1 MTQILVLDNYDSF
14 TFTLVGYLQELGA
27 QVTVIRNDQLSLDQA
42 TQLAQQADG
51 ILISPGPGNPSQA
64 GISLNLIRW
73 AEKEKKPLLGICLGH
88 QALAQVYGGKISQ
101 APQLM
106 HGKTSQIRHQQTS
119 VFAGLPSPLTV
130 TRYHSLALEASTLPA
145 ELEVTAQTTDGVIM
159 GLRHRTAPLEGVQ
172 FHPESVLT
180 QGGYQMLGNWLESL
194 GLAGAAQLGGEL
206 SPL

>member
-27 QVTVIRNDQLSLDQA
+27 QVAVIRNDQLGLDQA

-64 GISLNLIRW
+64 GITLNLIRW
-73 AEKEKKPLLGICLGH
+73 AEKEKKPLLGVCLGH

-106 HGKTSQIRHQQTS
+106 HGKTSQISHQQTS

-194 GLAGAAQLGGEL
+194 GLAGAAQRGREL

>member
-27 QVTVIRNDQLSLDQA
+27 QVTVIRNDQLGLDQA

-64 GISLNLIRW
+64 GITLNLIRW
-73 AEKEKKPLLGICLGH
+73 AEKEKKPLLGVCLGH

-106 HGKTSQIRHQQTS
+106 HGKTSQISHQQTS

-130 TRYHSLALEASTLPA
+130 TRYHSLALEAPTLPA

-194 GLAGAAQLGGEL
+194 GLAGAAQRGRGL

>member
-27 QVTVIRNDQLSLDQA
+27 QVKVIRNDQLGLDQA

-64 GISLNLIRW
+64 GITLNLIRW
-73 AEKEKKPLLGICLGH
+73 AEKEKKPLLGVCLGH

-106 HGKTSQIRHQQTS
+106 HGKTSQISHQQTS

-194 GLAGAAQLGGEL
+194 GLAGAAQRGRGL